1 MRLKAPVYVLG
12 VSKDSTV
19 LVLPSSGLQPFQ
31 AYSRKGGEGPTWRT
45 TVETGAVPGGLS
57 PETTYGISP

>member
-19 LVLPSSGLQPFQ
+19 LGTAPLQGSSTFGRVL
-31 AYSRKGGEGPTWRT
+31 GGW
-45 TVETGAVPGGLS
+45 GGS
-57 PETTYGISP
+57 HMEDCS